1 MQSINFK
8 NTKTH
13 TIAKHQTLLQIFIVI
28 LTLFVIVLSTT
39 SPAYAITPQEQQ
51 LLNQQLILQQQQ
63 EQRRQQEQNRLQ
75 IDDIENIRRTRVGSD
90 GIESIDGNDGVGGG
104 TNGNGAGGSS
114 STSNCIKFN
123 RIELIGNT
131 IYSTKYLQRKVLNK
145 YIDKCINKK
154 NIDDMTNSLMKIYI
168 DKGYS
173 TTRVY
178 FDISKLRSDNIF
190 IFVIDEGKVNDIVLN
205 NIYPEKK
212 SNKKLNKKEE
222 SKKESKNTENKKDKD
237 KNKDKTNKEH
247 NTINKEQNKPKEDKT
262 SFLDKYKSFRLKSQT
277 FFAFP
282 FLKGKEFNLRDF
294 EQGLDQL
301 NRLQSNNATL
311 DIRAVQEIKNE
322 ELGIKNEPSAENQR
336 DKNKSNKAKSNKSTL
351 TKAKPN
357 KSKTSSKI
365 SDDLISASDIIIN
378 NQKSSPISFSI
389 GLDNSGNKSTGEN
402 LANINLSVDNLIGID
417 DNIYLKYTQDT
428 DTENNKRYNKSF
440 YSNLSF
446 PLGYWTFNTSINYSK
461 YLTTINGYY
470 TSFHTSGNTLTQMYN
485 IDRVLF
491 RRQLFKIN
499 AGTNL
504 TVRDTESY
512 IRNLKSITGSRKSSN
527 INLYLNNIIYTRLG
541 TIIIKPSYQKGL
553 DWFNS
558 KKDDN
563 HNLMLKT
570 EPKLQYDMVKLY
582 VYYNTRINLP
592 LFTKTQVIDPNTNQP
607 IMVEREIKNV
617 KLKIKNEKL
626 NKKIKN
632 KPSAENQR
640 IKNKESNKEPTTQ
653 LVPLKVRNKINLNY
667 TLTFDS
673 QYSWDTLYGTDQFS
687 IGGEYTVRGFREGT
701 ISGDNGYYIRND
713 LSINLQQLFPK
724 FILNS
729 KIMSYGSNTNISIKG
744 KNLRLSLNDF
754 LSKAYIS
761 IFYDYGYVQ
770 DKYSDD
776 SDTIYNSQSGYMAG
790 AGIALNYYG
799 QYLNWSLT
807 YAKALHAPNY
817 LQSRDGIKKEGHS
830 VYWRI
835 GGRF

>member
-154 NIDDMTNSLMKIYI
+154 NIDDITNSLMKIYI
-168 DKGYS
+168 DDGYA

-178 FDISKLRSDNIF
+178 FDIGKLKSENIF
-190 IFVIDEGKVNDIVLN
+190 IFVIDEGKVNDIILN

-212 SNKKLNKKEE
+212 NKKKLNKKEE

-237 KNKDKTNKEH
+237 KKKEKDKKIEKTEDNNKNKDTNKTET
-247 NTINKEQNKPKEDKT
+247 NKNGEKEEIKDKEEKEEKGKEKPNKEQNKPKEDKT
-262 SFLDKYKSFRLKSQT
+262 SFLDEYKSFRLKGQT

-282 FLKGKEFNLRDF
+282 LLKGKTFNLKDF

-311 DIRAVQEIKNE
+311 DIKAAN
-322 ELGIKNEPSAENQR
+322 
-336 DKNKSNKAKSNKSTL
+336 NKGGSY
-351 TKAKPN
+351 
-357 KSKTSSKI
+357 
-365 SDDLISASDIIIN
+365 SDIIIN
-378 NQKSSPISFSI
+378 NYKSRATYLNFGI
-389 GLDNSGNKSTGEN
+389 DNSGNKSTGER
-402 LANINLSVDNLIGID
+402 LANISISQDNLISID
-417 DNIYLKYTQDT
+417 DNIYLKYTQDI

-440 YSNLSF
+440 YGNVSV

-470 TSFHTSGNTLTQMYN
+470 TSFHTSGNTLTNNYN

-527 INLYLNNIIYTRLG
+527 INLYINNIIYTRLG
-541 TIIIKPSYQKGL
+541 TIVLKPSYQKGL
-553 DWFNS
+553 KIFGS
-558 KKDDN
+558 KEDAKG
-563 HNLMLKT
+563 LMDI
-570 EPKLQYDMVKLY
+570 EPRLQYDMLKLY
-582 VYYNTRINLP
+582 AYYNTRINLP
-592 LFTKTQVIDPNTNQP
+592 LFTKTQVKNPDGSDV
-607 IMVEREIKNV
+607 MKEIKKKV
-617 KLKIKNEKL
+617 KDKTTGE
-626 NKKIKN
+626 
-632 KPSAENQR
+632 
-640 IKNKESNKEPTTQ
+640 ESEVTEQIPY
-653 LVPLKVRNKINLNY
+653 KVRNKINLNY

-713 LSINLQQLFPK
+713 LSINLQQLFPR

-729 KIMSYGSNTNISIKG
+729 KIMNYGSNTNIKG
-744 KNLRLSLNDF
+744 KNLRLSINDF

-761 IFYDYGYVQ
+761 IFYDYGYVR

-790 AGIALNYYG
+790 TGIALNYYG

-830 VYWRI
+830 LYWRV